1 MQQTHSGEHENNTA
15 KHSNGG
21 ALYRSCDVPI
31 QRKGSSPPVAVR
43 GGPGPSW
50 SSPLL
55 DRLNSLFDF
64 TGPPITQGA
73 SPPTLQEMGSSYP
86 PMTRRASQPAEMRPR
101 RRSDEEKESLS
112 PGKRRE
118 DREQR

>member
-1 MQQTHSGEHENNTA
+1 MQQTQHENNTG
-15 KHSNGG
+15 KHPNGG

-31 QRKGSSPPVAVR
+31 QRKGSSPPVAAR
-43 GGPGPSW
+43 GGPSW